1 MQNLKDFVFIIRLE
15 NTTENPE
22 MEILFFADVVK

>member
-22 MEILFFADVVK
+22 KEILYADVIK

>member
-22 MEILFFADVVK
+22 MEILFADVVK